1 MPSSVVLAAALG
13 AIGIAIVLLVI
24 GITPARPGQGG
35 VAGALAAIERRYAQ
49 GGAAGSPAA
58 AAADSARAL
67 PGWLRALA
75 LRLSPSGAS
84 GRLQHQL
91 DLAGNPDRWNTDRI
105 LASKGLSLVVLA
117 LIGMLFGL
125 HHPLLLVIFAIIG
138 GAAGFFLPDLLLYN
152 AGLKRQALIRAQLP
166 DAMDMLTVCVE
177 AGLGFDAAL
186 AQVARNTTGPLS
198 AELARALQEMQI
210 GKTRTEALRSMAD
223 RTTAPELRSFV
234 SALVQA
240 GELGI
245 SVASVLREQA
255 KEMRLRRRQR
265 AEEQAQKVPV
275 KILFPLLLCLFPAL
289 FVVIMGPG
297 VITVFNLFYH
307 HSIP

>member
-1 MPSSVVLAAALG
+1 MPSSVLLAAALG

-24 GITPARPGQGG
+24 GILPARPGESG
-35 VAGALAAIERRYAQ
+35 VAGALAAIERRYVQ
-49 GGAAGSPAA
+49 GAAPAA
-58 AAADSARAL
+58 AGAVDTARAL

-105 LASKGLSLVVLA
+105 LASKGLSLVVFA
-117 LIGMLFGL
+117 LIGLLFGA
-125 HHPLLLVIFAIIG
+125 HHPLLLVVFAIIG
-138 GAAGFFLPDLLLYN
+138 GAVGFFLPDLLLYN
-152 AGLKRQALIRAQLP
+152 AGLKRQALIRSQLP

-245 SVASVLREQA
+245 SIASVLREQA

-265 AEEQAQKVPV
+265 AEELAQKVPV

-307 HSIP
+307 RSIP